1 MTAKQAPETIHHPT
15 EVLQEQGTW
24 LQSHRALRQETSHR
38 FPIQEKQT
46 PFLQAERESRF
57 EQYPEAG
64 QSSLW
69 VPEAPE
75 PKPPPATPSEA
86 KSLRDRRKPRIQ
98 GWHHRELALHRTQ
111 AGCQAEHEHTGLF
124 SCQGWPLPLTDS
136 EDRQEVPSL
145 VPISMVTLPKGSPCG
160 LCHPLHTQRCCSCGR
175 SPFPGVAATG
185 IGPGLGVR

>member
-1 MTAKQAPETIHHPT
+1 MKPRATQKPPASYTPLSLHRNQGPSGRPSQTDQAKAKLSMTAKQAPETTHHPT

-86 KSLRDRRKPRIQ
+86 KSLRDRRKTQNPR
-98 GWHHRELALHRTQ
+98 
-111 AGCQAEHEHTGLF
+111 
-124 SCQGWPLPLTDS
+124 
-136 EDRQEVPSL
+136 
-145 VPISMVTLPKGSPCG
+145 
-160 LCHPLHTQRCCSCGR
+160 
-175 SPFPGVAATG
+175 VA
-185 IGPGLGVR
+185 P